1 MNKKIMIKK
10 SQNHYPCDFPRTD
23 EKISGGG
30 EGGGRNEAN
39 FRVPGEEQGKK
50 FGNHWSIV

>member
-1 MNKKIMIKK
+1 MIKK

-23 EKISGGG
+23 EKISG
-30 EGGGRNEAN
+30 EGGRNEAN

-50 FGNHWSIV
+50 FGNHCFRHMLYTHKM

>member
-23 EKISGGG
+23 EKIPGGG
-30 EGGGRNEAN
+30 GNKNN

-50 FGNHWSIV
+50 FGNHWFRANQS